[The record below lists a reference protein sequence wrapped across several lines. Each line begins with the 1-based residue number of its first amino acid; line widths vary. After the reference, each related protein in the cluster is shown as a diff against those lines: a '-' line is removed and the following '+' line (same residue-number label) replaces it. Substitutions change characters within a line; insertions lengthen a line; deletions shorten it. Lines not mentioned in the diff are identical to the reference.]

1 MWPKIHLQTKLVFK
15 FYYWSKAKQGQTV
28 HKLQI
33 ATFWEIYIHI
43 YPVKRERER
52 DIIKFCVFEL
62 LKFGVYKLPAAA
74 RSLKVYYSNVGQTD
88 LQTYRVV
95 LSAAFCC

>member
-52 DIIKFCVFEL
+52 ERQRKKETEKNNGTREKETENKTRTNC
-62 LKFGVYKLPAAA
+62 P
-74 RSLKVYYSNVGQTD
+74 
-88 LQTYRVV
+88 
-95 LSAAFCC
+95 